1 VRQHFSAYLRVKACG
16 AYALMAKELLDY
28 AQGYAVFQ
36 QVGGKTVPKH
46 MRGNS
51 LAHAGFV
58 RGSRHDLAN
67 GPRDAWPCLARYLRR
82 APFGV

>member
-1 VRQHFSAYLRVKACG
+1 
-16 AYALMAKELLDY
+16 MAKELLDY

-36 QVGGKTVPKH
+36 QVGGKTVPEH

-67 GPRDAWPCLARYLRR
+67 GPRMHGLALHVTFEEHRSGFKCKPVLTQDI
-82 APFGV
+82 